1 VISTSGEL
9 LASWAPGLAR
19 LRRYERGWL
28 RGDLVAGLTVGAL
41 LITQCMA
48 YAPIAGLPP
57 SAALRGAIIGIPVY
71 AFLGSS
77 RHLAIGPDPGTAT
90 LAAAGL
96 AAVAVAGTDQY
107 LQAGAVL
114 AVLVGVILLAASVL
128 RFGFL
133 ADLLSRPALVG
144 YLAGLG
150 ASLLVSQLGKLL
162 GVAVTSDGFFARIGD
177 VASGLDHLGG
187 ATATMGLASLTSI
200 LVLKRL
206 VPRVP
211 AALVVVVLALALTW
225 VFDLDQHGIAVVGS
239 IDASLPSF
247 HLPGLPADDWLRLVA
262 TAAGIA
268 LVGYAD
274 SILTARGVADKHHD
288 RLDANRELSGLGA
301 ANLVAGLCRG
311 MPLSSTGSGT
321 AAMSSAGGNSS
332 LGGIVAASFVAL
344 GLVAFPAVLEGIPMP
359 ALAAVVSAAAIGLV
373 DTEALRD
380 LWRVSRAELLV
391 AVVTAAGVVLFD
403 VLVGV
408 LVSVVLSV
416 VIAIS
421 RMTRPHD
428 AVLGHAAH
436 LDGWVDVAAY
446 PDAVTEEGLV
456 VYRFDAPLLFTNAD
470 RYCERVLDALAS
482 QPGDERWLVLDFEGI
497 GSIDAT
503 AVAALR
509 RLVTDVHR
517 EGVEVIALA
526 RANHDALDRLGRAGL
541 LQPTGTL
548 VVVPTINA
556 AVRGFRESGGA
567 EP

>member
-1 VISTSGEL
+1 
-9 LASWAPGLAR
+9 
-19 LRRYERGWL
+19 
-28 RGDLVAGLTVGAL
+28 
-41 LITQCMA
+41 
-48 YAPIAGLPP
+48 
-57 SAALRGAIIGIPVY
+57 
-71 AFLGSS
+71 
-77 RHLAIGPDPGTAT
+77 
-90 LAAAGL
+90 
-96 AAVAVAGTDQY
+96 
-107 LQAGAVL
+107 
-114 AVLVGVILLAASVL
+114 
-128 RFGFL
+128 
-133 ADLLSRPALVG
+133 
-144 YLAGLG
+144 
-150 ASLLVSQLGKLL
+150 
-162 GVAVTSDGFFARIGD
+162 
-177 VASGLDHLGG
+177 
-187 ATATMGLASLTSI
+187 MGLASLTSI

-380 LWRVSRAELLV
+380 LWRVSRPELLV

-470 RYCERVLDALAS
+470 RYCERVLDALAR

-517 EGVEVIALA
+517 EGVEVIVLA

-556 AVRGFRESGGA
+556 AVRGSRESGGA

>member
-1 VISTSGEL
+1 
-9 LASWAPGLAR
+9 
-19 LRRYERGWL
+19 
-28 RGDLVAGLTVGAL
+28 
-41 LITQCMA
+41 
-48 YAPIAGLPP
+48 
-57 SAALRGAIIGIPVY
+57 
-71 AFLGSS
+71 
-77 RHLAIGPDPGTAT
+77 
-90 LAAAGL
+90 
-96 AAVAVAGTDQY
+96 
-107 LQAGAVL
+107 
-114 AVLVGVILLAASVL
+114 
-128 RFGFL
+128 
-133 ADLLSRPALVG
+133 
-144 YLAGLG
+144 
-150 ASLLVSQLGKLL
+150 
-162 GVAVTSDGFFARIGD
+162 
-177 VASGLDHLGG
+177 
-187 ATATMGLASLTSI
+187 
-200 LVLKRL
+200 
-206 VPRVP
+206 
-211 AALVVVVLALALTW
+211 
-225 VFDLDQHGIAVVGS
+225 
-239 IDASLPSF
+239 
-247 HLPGLPADDWLRLVA
+247 
-262 TAAGIA
+262 
-268 LVGYAD
+268 
-274 SILTARGVADKHHD
+274 
-288 RLDANRELSGLGA
+288 
-301 ANLVAGLCRG
+301 

-470 RYCERVLDALAS
+470 RYCERVLDALAR